1 MFPLR
6 APRRSTR
13 SRCLVWSVV
22 LPVWALGCGESGNKL
37 PAGAST
43 SAGTASAG
51 DAGSAVANGGSVSGQ
66 GGGGIGGSNP
76 TAGGSGTAGAADPG
90 SQAPT
95 GLLCELLRHPER
107 TLISDA
113 EPELG
118 FITSA
123 VRQSAYQILVASSS
137 AALDMDQG
145 DAWDSGKKASD
156 QSINIQYAGSPLEPD
171 KSYWWKVK
179 TWDAADVASPW
190 SEVQKFTMAASL
202 GYGTAREPVEQTLI
216 PPVEVTTLAPDHVFV
231 DFGRHAFGWLELEL
245 DAPTAATVT
254 VRLGERATGSEIE
267 LDAGGTSIRAA
278 SVQLQLQPGLRKYRV
293 ETPRDERNTSG
304 EAIRLP
310 VELGVVLPFRYV
322 EVVGSPV
329 AIEAGM
335 LRQVA
340 VHYPYEEAASAFT
353 SSDEKLDQVWEISK
367 YSMVAPTFAGV
378 YIDGDR
384 ERIPYEGD
392 AYIQQLGHYGVD
404 REFALA
410 RYSHEYLLEHPTWPT
425 EWKQHSV
432 MMAWADWM
440 YTGDTEALA
449 NAYDTLVGEKTLES
463 HVGSDGLLNTG
474 SLDCPPHTPDCDL
487 VDWPEAERD
496 GHVMQDVNTVVNAFF
511 CRNLQQMADIAR
523 ALGKQSEAERYDEMA
538 AKALAAFNQQLIDSS
553 SGLYVDGVGTS
564 HSSLHSNMLPLAFGL
579 VPAERRSS
587 VVEFVKSRG
596 MACSV
601 YGAQYLLEGLY
612 QAGEATAA
620 LQLMTSESDRG
631 WLHMIDLGA
640 TITLEAWDAKY
651 KPNLDWNH
659 AWGGAPANILP
670 RFVLGVTPL
679 TPGFGVAQIRPQ
691 PGSLTQVEGTV
702 PTIRGPIK
710 VAWKHQPGESPTLA
724 VSLPGNT
731 QADVQLPSAL
741 AACAPLLDGT
751 PAELTVED
759 GASWLKAVA
768 AGNHELSC
776 P

>member
-1 MFPLR
+1 MWSMVVPL
-6 APRRSTR
+6 
-13 SRCLVWSVV
+13 V
-22 LPVWALGCGESGNKL
+22 ALACGESGSPSRSVPATGGVGANSSGNAGGAGGAQGGKA
-37 PAGAST
+37 PGGAGA
-43 SAGTASAG
+43 
-51 DAGSAVANGGSVSGQ
+51 
-66 GGGGIGGSNP
+66 GGSNA
-76 TAGGSGTAGAADPG
+76 TAGGSGTAGTGAG
-90 SQAPT
+90 SEAPS

-107 TLISDA
+107 TLITDA

-123 VRQSAYQILVASSS
+123 VRQSAYRILVASSRAS
-137 AALDMDQG
+137 LDLDQG
-145 DAWDSGKKASD
+145 DAWDSGQTASD
-156 QSINIQYAGSPLEPD
+156 QSINIQYAGAPLGPG
-171 KSYWWKVK
+171 KSYYWKVR
-179 TWDAADVASPW
+179 TWDADDVASPW
-190 SEVQKFTMAASL
+190 SEAQEFTMAASL
-202 GYGTAREPVEQTLI
+202 GYGTPREPVVQTLV
-216 PPVEVTTLAPDHVFV
+216 PPVEVTALAPDHVFV

-245 DAPTAATVT
+245 DATAAAAVT
-254 VRLGERATGSEIE
+254 VRLGERATGNEVE
-267 LDAGGTSIRAA
+267 LDAGGTSIRAT

-293 ETPRDERNTSG
+293 QTPADARNTSG
-304 EAIRLP
+304 DAIRLP
-310 VELGVVLPFRYV
+310 AELGVVLPFRYV

-329 AIEAGM
+329 PIEAGM

-340 VHYPYEEAASAFT
+340 VHYPYEESASAFR
-353 SSDEKLDQVWEISK
+353 SSDEKLNQVWEISK

-392 AYIQQLGHYGVD
+392 AYIQQLGHYSVD
-404 REFALA
+404 RDFALA
-410 RYSHEYLLEHPTWPT
+410 RYSHEYLLENPTWPT

-449 NAYDTLVGEKTLES
+449 RAYDTLVAEKTLES
-463 HVGSDGLLNTG
+463 HVGSDGLLNSAG
-474 SLDCPPHTPDCDL
+474 LDCPPHTPNCDL
-487 VDWPEAERD
+487 VDWPEGERD
-496 GHVMQDVNTVVNAFF
+496 GHVFRDVNTVVNAFF

-523 ALGKQSEAERYDEMA
+523 ALGKQSEAERYDAMA
-538 AKALAAFNQQLIDSS
+538 AKALAAFNQQLVDTAT
-553 SGLYVDGVGTS
+553 GLYVDGVGTS
-564 HSSLHSNMLPLAFGL
+564 HSSLHSNMLALAFDL
-579 VPAERRSS
+579 VPAERRGK

-612 QAGEATAA
+612 RAGEATAA

-631 WLHMIDLGA
+631 WLHMIGLGA
-640 TITLEAWDAKY
+640 TITLEAWDTKY

-670 RFVLGVTPL
+670 RFALGVTPL

-702 PTIRGPIK
+702 PTIRGPIA
-710 VAWKHQPGESPTLA
+710 VAWKHEPGEGPTLA

-731 QADVQLPSAL
+731 QADVQLPPAL
-741 AACAPLLDGT
+741 AACAPLLNGM
-751 PAELTVED
+751 PAPLTVED
-759 GASWLKAVA
+759 GASWVKALP
-768 AGNHELSC
+768 AGNHELAC

>member
-1 MFPLR
+1 M
-6 APRRSTR
+6 T
-13 SRCLVWSVV
+13 
-22 LPVWALGCGESGNKL
+22 G
-37 PAGAST
+37 AGAN
-43 SAGTASAG
+43 SAGN
-51 DAGSAVANGGSVSGQ
+51 AGSTQVAQGGNASGSGGGGTGGSVA
-66 GGGGIGGSNP
+66 
-76 TAGGSGTAGAADPG
+76 TTGGSGAAGAAEPE

-107 TLISDA
+107 TSITDA

-145 DAWDSGKKASD
+145 DAWDSGKKVSD
-156 QSINIQYAGSPLEPD
+156 QSINIEYAGSPLAPNQ
-171 KSYWWKVK
+171 SYYWKVR

-190 SEVQKFTMAASL
+190 SEVQEFTMAASL
-202 GYGTAREPVEQTLI
+202 GYSTPREPVEQTLV
-216 PPVEVTTLAPDHVFV
+216 PPVQVTALAPDHVFV

-245 DAPTAATVT
+245 DAKATATVT
-254 VRLGERATGSEIE
+254 VRLGERATGTTIE
-267 LDAGGTSIRAA
+267 LDAGSSSIRAA
-278 SVQLQLQPGLRKYRV
+278 SVQLELQPGLRKYRV
-293 ETPRDERNTSG
+293 QTPRDTRNTSG

-310 VELGVVLPFRYV
+310 AELGVVMPFRYV
-322 EVVGSPV
+322 EVLGSPV
-329 AIEAGM
+329 PIEAGM

-340 VHYPYEEAASAFT
+340 VHYPYEEAASAFA
-353 SSDEKLDQVWEISK
+353 SSDEKLNQVWEISK

-392 AYIQQLGHYGVD
+392 AYIQQLGHYSVD
-404 REFALA
+404 RDFALA

-440 YTGDTEALA
+440 YTGDTEALE
-449 NAYDTLVGEKTLES
+449 NAYDTLVQEKTLES
-463 HVGSDGLLNTG
+463 HAGSDGLLN
-474 SLDCPPHTPDCDL
+474 SANLDCPPHTPACDL

-496 GHVMQDVNTVVNAFF
+496 GHVMREVNTVVNAFF

-523 ALGKQSEAERYDEMA
+523 ALGKQSEAERYDAMV
-538 AKALAAFNQQLIDSS
+538 AKALAAFNQKLVDSA
-553 SGLYVDGVGTS
+553 SGLYVDGIGTT
-564 HSSLHSNMLPLAFGL
+564 HSSLHSNMLPLAFGF
-579 VPAERRSS
+579 VPAERRGK

-612 QAGEATAA
+612 RAGEAPAA
-620 LQLMTSESDRG
+620 YQLLTSESDRG
-631 WLHMIDLGA
+631 WLHMIGLGA

-670 RFVLGVTPL
+670 RFALGVSPL
-679 TPGFGVAQIRPQ
+679 TAGFGVAQIRPQ
-691 PGSLTQVEGTV
+691 PGPLTQVEGTV

-710 VAWKHQPGESPTLA
+710 VEWNHPPGEAPSLT

-731 QADVQLPSAL
+731 QADVQLPPAL
-741 AACAPLLDGT
+741 AACTPLLDGA
-751 PAELTVED
+751 PAPITVEE
-759 GASWLKAVA
+759 GASWVKAVT
-768 AGNHELSC
+768 AGRHELTC